1 MNEDLDRKAAER
13 AHENLTE
20 FTRQNYEAAF
30 KSGQLALRTVVLVN
44 GGAAVAVLFFLS
56 AIASKVSV
64 AQISIVAASLIWF
77 VAGITCGLIALTCA
91 YLTNLYDA
99 NVGTSLSQTWEY
111 PYNRPGRYT
120 EYFVRR
126 LPLRP
131 YPCDHCRRGFAPPL
145 HGGNV
150 GRAACHHPA
159 REVGRSLLPALLG
172 SPGIAEAIEPRPAT
186 VPRPARGDGATQSGM
201 RPPSTL

>member
-1 MNEDLDRKAAER
+1 MNQGPDRKAAER

-56 AIASKVSV
+56 AIASKVTV
-64 AQISIVAASLIWF
+64 AQIAIVAASLIWF
-77 VAGITCGLIALTCA
+77 VAGITSGLIALTCA

-120 EYFVRR
+120 EYFARVSRFVHI
-126 LPLRP
+126 LAIVA
-131 YPCDHCRRGFAPPL
+131 G
-145 HGGNV
+145 
-150 GRAACHHPA
+150 AA
-159 REVGRSLLPALLG
+159 SLLLFMVGMWDVRLAIILLG
-172 SPGIAEAIEPRPAT
+172 K
-186 VPRPARGDGATQSGM
+186 
-201 RPPSTL
+201 